1 MFASPPLF
9 HRVML
14 EVLAPAK
21 VNLSL
26 RILGKRPDGFHDLRS
41 LVCPVSVFDRLR
53 LRLRA
58 GSEAGILFRCS
69 DSTIPSDGTNLVVR
83 AARLFC
89 DRVGIEPAL
98 EVDLEKGIP
107 HGAGLG
113 GGSSD
118 AAATLTGLNR
128 LYGSGLSVDALS
140 VMAEELGSDVPL
152 FLRSGAVWITGR
164 GERVEAATLP
174 REWAL
179 LMVKPGF
186 GVPTPW
192 AYGALAGA
200 GELSGID
207 FGGRDIG
214 GVILENDLERPVFGK
229 YLLLAEVKRWLS
241 EQEWCLGALMSGSGS
256 TVFGVFNLEAEA
268 DECAGRFGVEF
279 GGEFWVRVARTM
291 GRVGG

>member
-9 HRVML
+9 HGVML
-14 EVLAPAK
+14 EIFAPAK

-26 RILGKRPDGFHDLRS
+26 RILGKRPDGYHDLRS

-53 LRLRA
+53 LRA
-58 GSEAGILFRCS
+58 GSEAGISFRCS

-83 AARLFC
+83 AARLFF
-89 DRVGIEPAL
+89 DQVGIEPAL
-98 EVDLEKGIP
+98 EIDLEKGIP

-118 AAATLTGLNR
+118 AAATLRGLNQM
-128 LYGSGLSVDALS
+128 YGSDLSVEALS
-140 VMAEELGSDVPL
+140 LMAEQLGSDVPL
-152 FLRSGAVWITGR
+152 FLRSGAVWIAGR

-174 REWAL
+174 REWSL

-200 GELSGID
+200 GELPGID

-214 GVILENDLERPVFGK
+214 GVVLENDLERPVFGK

-241 EQEWCLGALMSGSGS
+241 EQERCLGALMSGSGS
-256 TVFGVFNLEAEA
+256 TVFGVFDVDGEAE
-268 DECAGRFGVEF
+268 ECAERFREEF
-279 GGEFWVRVARTM
+279 GGEFWVRVARTL
-291 GRVGG
+291 GRSGG

>member
-9 HRVML
+9 HGVML

-26 RILGKRPDGFHDLRS
+26 RILGKRPDGYHDLRS
-41 LVCPVSVFDRLR
+41 LVCPVSVFDR

-89 DRVGIEPAL
+89 GQVGIEPAL
-98 EVDLEKGIP
+98 EIDLEKEIP
-107 HGAGLG
+107 HGAGMG

-118 AAATLTGLNR
+118 AAATLRGLNQM
-128 LYGSGLSVDALS
+128 YGRGLSVEALS
-140 VMAEELGSDVPL
+140 SMAEQLGSDVPL
-152 FLRSGAVWITGR
+152 FLRSGAVWIAGR

-174 REWAL
+174 REWSL

-200 GELSGID
+200 GELPGID

-214 GVILENDLERPVFGK
+214 GVVLENDLERPVFGK

-241 EQEWCLGALMSGSGS
+241 EQERCLGALMSGSGS
-256 TVFGVFNLEAEA
+256 TVFGVFDVDGEAE
-268 DECAGRFGVEF
+268 ECAGRFREEF
-279 GGEFWVRVARTM
+279 GGEFWVRVARTL
-291 GRVGG
+291 GRSGG

>member
-1 MFASPPLF
+1 MFASSLLF
-9 HRVML
+9 HGVML
-14 EVLAPAK
+14 EVVAPAK

-26 RILGKRPDGFHDLRS
+26 RILGKRPDGYHDLRS

-53 LRLRA
+53 LRA
-58 GSEAGILFRCS
+58 GSEVGILFRCS
-69 DSTIPSDGTNLVVR
+69 DSTIPSDETNLVVR

-89 DRVGIEPAL
+89 DQVGIEPAL
-98 EVDLEKGIP
+98 EIDLEKGIP

-118 AAATLTGLNR
+118 AAATLRGLNQM
-128 LYGSGLSVDALS
+128 YGSDLSVEALS
-140 VMAEELGSDVPL
+140 LMAEQLGSDVPL
-152 FLRSGAVWITGR
+152 FLRSGAVWIAGR

-174 REWAL
+174 REWSL

-200 GELSGID
+200 GELPGID

-214 GVILENDLERPVFGK
+214 GVVLENDLERPVFGK

-241 EQEWCLGALMSGSGS
+241 EQERCLGALMSGSGS
-256 TVFGVFNLEAEA
+256 TVFGVFDVDGEAE
-268 DECAGRFGVEF
+268 ECAERFREEF
-279 GGEFWVRVARTM
+279 GGEFWVRVARTL
-291 GRVGG
+291 GRSGG

>member
-9 HRVML
+9 HGVML

-26 RILGKRPDGFHDLRS
+26 RILGKRPDGYHDLRS

-53 LRLRA
+53 LRA
-58 GSEAGILFRCS
+58 GSGAGILFRCS
-69 DSTIPSDGTNLVVR
+69 DPTIPSDGTNLVVR

-89 DRVGIEPAL
+89 DQVGIEPAL
-98 EVDLEKGIP
+98 EIDLEKGIP

-118 AAATLTGLNR
+118 AAATLRGLNQ
-128 LYGSGLSVDALS
+128 LYGNDLSVEALS
-140 VMAEELGSDVPL
+140 LMAEQLGSDVPL
-152 FLRSGAVWITGR
+152 FLRSGAVWIAGR

-174 REWAL
+174 REWSL

-200 GELSGID
+200 GELPGID

-214 GVILENDLERPVFGK
+214 GVVLENDLERPVFGK

-241 EQEWCLGALMSGSGS
+241 EQERCLGALMSGSGS
-256 TVFGVFNLEAEA
+256 TVFGVFDVDGEAE
-268 DECAGRFGVEF
+268 ECAERFSEEF
-279 GGEFWVRVARTM
+279 GGEFWVRVARTL
-291 GRVGG
+291 GRSGG

>member
-1 MFASPPLF
+1 
-9 HRVML
+9 ML
-14 EVLAPAK
+14 EIFAPAK

-26 RILGKRPDGFHDLRS
+26 RILGKRPDGYHDLRS

-53 LRLRA
+53 LRA
-58 GSEAGILFRCS
+58 GSEAGISFRCS

-83 AARLFC
+83 AARLFF
-89 DRVGIEPAL
+89 DQVGIEPAL
-98 EVDLEKGIP
+98 EIDLEKGIP

-118 AAATLTGLNR
+118 AAATLRGLNQM
-128 LYGSGLSVDALS
+128 YGSDLSVEALS
-140 VMAEELGSDVPL
+140 LMAEQLGSDVPL
-152 FLRSGAVWITGR
+152 FLRSGAVWIAGR

-174 REWAL
+174 REWSL

-200 GELSGID
+200 GELPGID

-214 GVILENDLERPVFGK
+214 GVVLENDLERPVFGK

-241 EQEWCLGALMSGSGS
+241 EQERCLGALMSGSGS
-256 TVFGVFNLEAEA
+256 TVFGVFDVDGEAE
-268 DECAGRFGVEF
+268 ECAERFREDRQRHQAGDEGPSDGAFDGVAQLEERPEEC
-279 GGEFWVRVARTM
+279 GD
-291 GRVGG
+291 

>member
-9 HRVML
+9 HGVML
-14 EVLAPAK
+14 EIVAPAK

-26 RILGKRPDGFHDLRS
+26 RILGKRPDGYHDLRS

-53 LRLRA
+53 LRA
-58 GSEAGILFRCS
+58 GSEVGILFRCS
-69 DSTIPSDGTNLVVR
+69 DSTIPSDETNLVVR

-89 DRVGIEPAL
+89 DQVGIEPAL
-98 EVDLEKGIP
+98 EIDLEKGIP

-118 AAATLTGLNR
+118 AAATLMGLNR
-128 LYGSGLSVDALS
+128 LCGTNLSVDVLS
-140 VMAEELGSDVPL
+140 LMAEQLGSDVPL

-174 REWAL
+174 REWSL

-200 GELSGID
+200 VELPGID
-207 FGGRDIG
+207 FGRRDIG
-214 GVILENDLERPVFGK
+214 GVVLENDLERPVFGK
-229 YLLLAEVKRWLS
+229 YLLLAEVKRWFS
-241 EQEWCLGALMSGSGS
+241 GQERCLGALMSGSGS
-256 TVFGVFNLEAEA
+256 TVFGVFDVDGEAE
-268 DECAGRFGVEF
+268 ECASRFREEF
-279 GGEFWVRVARTM
+279 GGEFWVRVARTL
-291 GRVGG
+291 GRSGG